1 MTINAA
7 KCLPRWTNMG
17 IIERKMISLIWD
29 VGHVAVVKLEKKIL
43 YEMEEKFITCNNS
56 IKLEQNCLSQII
68 HVIQY
73 MLKNI

>member
-29 VGHVAVVKLEKKIL
+29 VGHVAVVKLEKKNTL
-43 YEMEEKFITCNNS
+43 
-56 IKLEQNCLSQII
+56 
-68 HVIQY
+68 
-73 MLKNI
+73 

>member
-29 VGHVAVVKLEKKIL
+29 VGHVAVVKLEKK
-43 YEMEEKFITCNNS
+43 YFMKWKKN
-56 IKLEQNCLSQII
+56 LSPVII
-68 HVIQY
+68 QLNLSKIVYH
-73 MLKNI
+73 K